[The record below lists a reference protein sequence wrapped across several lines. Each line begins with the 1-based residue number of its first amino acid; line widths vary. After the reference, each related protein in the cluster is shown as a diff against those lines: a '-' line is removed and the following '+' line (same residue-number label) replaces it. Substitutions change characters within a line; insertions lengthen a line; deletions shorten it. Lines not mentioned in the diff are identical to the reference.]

1 MVVEARSL
9 RIGLGLGRSMNDGG
23 TALGIEE
30 GHVFS
35 WLGQAEPHGLLWLRV
50 GSGGSKPPTIDCT
63 PNHHR
68 PQMRSTSTMTI
79 ARVTEV
85 ISSSPHSFEDAVK
98 SGVERAAVTLD
109 NVTGA
114 WVQDQKVIV
123 ENGLIAAYRVTMKI
137 TFVLNE

>member
-1 MVVEARSL
+1 
-9 RIGLGLGRSMNDGG
+9 
-23 TALGIEE
+23 
-30 GHVFS
+30 
-35 WLGQAEPHGLLWLRV
+35 
-50 GSGGSKPPTIDCT
+50 
-63 PNHHR
+63 
-68 PQMRSTSTMTI
+68 MTI

-109 NVTGA
+109 NVSGA

-123 ENGLIAAYRVTMKI
+123 EKGLIAAYRVTMKI